1 MLEGAFTVSWKVLDP
16 LPACPVA
23 STTFT
28 VNVCAPVV
36 MLVGVPVIFPVLSI
50 ANPSA
55 IRPVQLNV
63 SGAVPPVAVI
73 GINGLLVGSIALPLV
88 RVKLDGIDCVSLI
101 AAEYMTIPTDWLL
114 PMLLGVSSVTVIV

>member
-1 MLEGAFTVSWKVLDP
+1 MLDP

-55 IRPVQLNV
+55 VSPVQLNV

-73 GINGLLVGSIALPLV
+73 GINGLLIGIALPLV